1 MQTQAR
7 RQARDAQGLALTY
20 VMSSSVSRAPVVMPM
35 IWVQFCMMT
44 GARRSAKVPVGLL
57 HTGRLS
63 WLGELHLLE
72 AGEVSSRGSDR
83 LGCIPC
89 DKLNVSS
96 TETGAVRTSQ
106 PELTL
111 CVGTDWSVGRT
122 SHALF

>member
-1 MQTQAR
+1 MNAHTAGFPTPQKHIHPQVSKSPWTSPVQTQAR

-72 AGEVSSRGSDR
+72 AGGGKQQRKR
-83 LGCIPC
+83 
-89 DKLNVSS
+89 
-96 TETGAVRTSQ
+96 Q
-106 PELTL
+106 
-111 CVGTDWSVGRT
+111 VGVYTM
-122 SHALF
+122 